1 MNCGWISRSCGA
13 TLAVAIL
20 ALAAAA
26 PGRTASAPRALQVK
40 PLSTVSAWPSKAK
53 RWALVIGV
61 DRYAD
66 TQITTLGGSSNDAKS
81 IVDALVRYAGFP
93 PDQVIL
99 LASDQPAE
107 RQPTR
112 GNILRRLSNLA
123 QVVPHDGLLF
133 LSFAGHGMERNNE
146 AFLLPADAQVSNDV
160 DLLEETAINV
170 KQMKKRIRETGVGQV
185 VLVLDACRNDPAGRG
200 DQDNPL
206 TAAYLRGFD
215 FDVANRE
222 VTAFA
227 TLYATSVGGRAYEFA
242 EKHQGYFTWEL
253 VQGLKGAAAN
263 DKGEVTLSGLLNYVQ
278 SRVPKQVLADLG
290 SGKEQKPFAV
300 IGGYQ
305 ADQLVIAVASPGAI
319 VAAPSALASAPPL
332 AMTAAA
338 TPSKALPEADPA
350 AFEITYWDTIKNSTD
365 PEDFKSYLKKYPNG
379 QFADLARRRSQV
391 RSMATQPPDA
401 RSASTPAKMTPVP
414 TPAPSNPR
422 QAGLLLSNVFVLG
435 LNLGIVEL
443 GAYQNAGYEQLLPYL
458 GTAHDSALSSGVATD
473 QVDYVLNQLRAGATG
488 QSQYQGML
496 NLRQSLEQAFNRV
509 GNCGHTVNLRYIYL
523 LGAQQGFME
532 VVAYQGGD
540 PNFMRQVLNTAIQY
554 AAATGLSTN
563 ELQAILRQVNSGA
576 ATRDQYQPLLNL
588 RAKLIQSIS
597 VTCTW

>member
-1 MNCGWISRSCGA
+1 MNGGWISRLYGA
-13 TLAVAIL
+13 TLAVAVMSMATA
-20 ALAAAA
+20 ALGQTQG
-26 PGRTASAPRALQVK
+26 PPRALQVK
-40 PLSTVSAWPSKAK
+40 PLGTVSAWPSKAK

-81 IVDALVRYAGFP
+81 IVDALVRNAGFP

-170 KQMKKRIRETGVGQV
+170 KQMKKRIHETGVGQV

-200 DQDNPL
+200 DKDNPL
-206 TAAYLRGFD
+206 TATYLRGFN

-227 TLYATSVGGRAYEFA
+227 TLYATSVGGRAYEYA

-278 SRVPKQVLADLG
+278 GRVPKQVLADLG
-290 SGKEQKPFAV
+290 SGKDQKPFAV

-305 ADQLVIAVASPGAI
+305 ADQLVIAVASPRTTPATS
-319 VAAPSALASAPPL
+319 AAAA
-332 AMTAAA
+332 AAA
-338 TPSKALPEADPA
+338 TTAGATSLSTMPEADPA

-365 PEDFKSYLKKYPNG
+365 PEDFKSYLAKYPNG
-379 QFADLARRRSQV
+379 QFADLARRRSQARNSATKSTDT
-391 RSMATQPPDA
+391 RST
-401 RSASTPAKMTPVP
+401 STPTTMPIAP
-414 TPAPSNPR
+414 TAAAPKP
-422 QAGLLLSNVFVLG
+422 QQKVLLLSNVFILG
-435 LNLGIVEL
+435 LNLGVAEI
-443 GAYQNAGYEQLLPYL
+443 GAYQNTSNEQLLQYL
-458 GTAHDSALSSGVATD
+458 GTAHDTAVSTGVATD
-473 QVDYVLNQLRAGATG
+473 QVDYLLNQLRSGAAS

-496 NLRQSLEQAFNRV
+496 SARQSLEQTLNRN
-509 GNCGHTVNLRYIYL
+509 GNCGRAVNLRYIFL

-540 PNFMRQVLNTAIQY
+540 PNYLTQIINTAIQY
-554 AAATGLSTN
+554 AAASGLPAN
-563 ELQAILRQVNSGA
+563 ELQAILRQVSSGRG
-576 ATRDQYQPLLNL
+576 TRDQYQPLLNL
-588 RAKLIQSIS
+588 RARLIQSIN
-597 VTCTW
+597 VTCAW

>member
-1 MNCGWISRSCGA
+1 MRLQYSSASQEHGHGAAAPVKTGKVWPMNGGWISRLYGA
-13 TLAVAIL
+13 TLAVAVMSMATA
-20 ALAAAA
+20 ALGQTQG
-26 PGRTASAPRALQVK
+26 PPRALQVK
-40 PLSTVSAWPSKAK
+40 PLGTVSAWPSKAK

-81 IVDALVRYAGFP
+81 IVDALVRNAGFP

-123 QVVPHDGLLF
+123 QVMPHDGLLF
-133 LSFAGHGMERNNE
+133 LSFAGHGMERNNK

-200 DQDNPL
+200 DKDNPL
-206 TAAYLRGFD
+206 TATYLRGFN

-227 TLYATSVGGRAYEFA
+227 TLYATSVGGRAYEYA

-278 SRVPKQVLADLG
+278 GRVPKQVLADLG
-290 SGKEQKPFAV
+290 SGKDQKPFAV

-305 ADQLVIAVASPGAI
+305 ADQLVIAVASPRTTPATS
-319 VAAPSALASAPPL
+319 AAAA
-332 AMTAAA
+332 AAA
-338 TPSKALPEADPA
+338 T
-350 AFEITYWDTIKNSTD
+350 T
-365 PEDFKSYLKKYPNG
+365 
-379 QFADLARRRSQV
+379 
-391 RSMATQPPDA
+391 
-401 RSASTPAKMTPVP
+401 
-414 TPAPSNPR
+414 
-422 QAGLLLSNVFVLG
+422 
-435 LNLGIVEL
+435 
-443 GAYQNAGYEQLLPYL
+443 
-458 GTAHDSALSSGVATD
+458 
-473 QVDYVLNQLRAGATG
+473 AGAT
-488 QSQYQGML
+488 S
-496 NLRQSLEQAFNRV
+496 
-509 GNCGHTVNLRYIYL
+509 
-523 LGAQQGFME
+523 
-532 VVAYQGGD
+532 
-540 PNFMRQVLNTAIQY
+540 
-554 AAATGLSTN
+554 LSTM
-563 ELQAILRQVNSGA
+563 
-576 ATRDQYQPLLNL
+576 P
-588 RAKLIQSIS
+588 
-597 VTCTW
+597 